1 MSKSNACFVLT
12 ISPFQHAN
20 KSSIVNCILIKK
32 SICFSKVTFQLIWI
46 PLCLYYFEYAL
57 INRIWMF
64 LMKITKKRV
73 LKFKPSKNV
82 KYTKCKDTNNECG
95 IKLLQV
101 TLSSQYLKNPWT
113 WKSCR
118 KLILSVFTKIQSNVT
133 KWDESF
139 FFTIYDVNGFP
150 NQYVN
155 KAMTWKSIAQWAMPL
170 YGHNWFH
177 SSTYCKSRFKNIRPF
192 LQWKLRAQI

>member
-1 MSKSNACFVLT
+1 MKNCIKVYRYFLVCTDTNFRGVLCTVLCTFTFMSKSNACFVLT

-139 FFTIYDVNGFP
+139 F
-150 NQYVN
+150 
-155 KAMTWKSIAQWAMPL
+155 L
-170 YGHNWFH
+170 
-177 SSTYCKSRFKNIRPF
+177 RFMM
-192 LQWKLRAQI
+192 